1 MIKRIWASVTI
12 FILVFLGLSLIN
24 KEESKCINLY
34 VDYTVLDNN
43 TKLTKCIDVVGQ
55 AVALDVLKM
64 ANLEIEGTKKY
75 GLGVVC
81 RVNGLPDKKM
91 ESCET
96 MPPAEAY
103 WAIIIKEKQTIPFPR
118 KEWGWGQLAIDQQYL
133 NPGDSLGL
141 VWTGPNGE
149 LRFP

>member
-1 MIKRIWASVTI
+1 MKKVLASVAI
-12 FILVFLGLSLIN
+12 FILAFIGLQGIN
-24 KEESKCINLY
+24 KSDDSCINLY
-34 VDYTVLDNN
+34 VDYGQLDNG
-43 TKLTKCIDVVGQ
+43 TKLTKCID
-55 AVALDVLKM
+55 ASTKTIALDVLKK

-81 RVNGLPDKKM
+81 RVNNLPDEKA
-91 ESCET
+91 ESCEI
-96 MPPAEAY
+96 MPPEKAY
-103 WAIIIKEKQTIPFPR
+103 WALIIKEKQTIPFPR

-141 VWTGPNGE
+141 VWAGPSGE

>member
-1 MIKRIWASVTI
+1 MKKILMIVVTAA
-12 FILVFLGLSLIN
+12 LVVGGFSIIN
-24 KEESKCINLY
+24 KSDDSCINLY
-34 VDYTVLDNN
+34 VDYNQLDSG
-43 TKLTKCIDVVGQ
+43 TKLTKCID
-55 AVALDVLKM
+55 ASTKTIALDVLKK

-81 RVNGLPDKKM
+81 RVNNLPDEKA
-91 ESCET
+91 ESCEI
-96 MPPAEAY
+96 MPPEKAY
-103 WAIIIKEKQTIPFPR
+103 WALIIKEKQTIPFPR

-141 VWTGPNGE
+141 VWAGPNGE